1 MDHRG
6 VCKEKE
12 FKEHLQKERDNL
24 AAIPEEYLKKCAERC
39 WNAEE
44 AFNLEGQNKFNK
56 IAISEQ
62 LTQIR
67 ALKKGPKIETGFL
80 EYLYKN
86 NNHSEENINGFR
98 WIPNNQGKIRIIEHP
113 LWTLEEKKDD
123 NGKVIWTPPSDP
135 IRGLYLIGVD
145 GIDIG
150 SSQTSEAT
158 RDPSDFC
165 LTVYKRAY
173 GAEEPQFVAIYKD
186 RPNDPREAYKIA
198 IKLAQYYNAIINI
211 EATRTG
217 LLSFARDRQLLKL
230 FMKRPRATLS
240 DSIRNTN
247 KQYGTPATRAI
258 IDHQTDLIA
267 DYVNDYCHLIWF
279 DDMLDELNRY
289 TDENKGK
296 FDIVAAMAMSL
307 IADEEV
313 RGYVPKI
320 VEEVKDDWKSIG
332 YYTDEDGKRRYGVLP
347 ANNAPIYIPMSNNLW
362 YDDNRI
368 RTSNS
373 RVYQD
378 YL

>member
-86 NNHSEENINGFR
+86 SNHTEENINGFR
-98 WIPNNQGKIRIIEHP
+98 WIPNNQGKIRILEHP

-123 NGKVIWTPPSDP
+123 NGKVIWTPPSDS

-320 VEEVKDDWKSIG
+320 VEEVKEEWKSIG

-347 ANNAPIYIPMSNNLW
+347 ANNTPIYIPMSNNLW

-378 YL
+378 YI